1 MRVNNPLS
9 DGQCMQIHMINVEEY
24 GFWLSEF
31 ATVMSVIWFLNSD
44 GLECNPYKVEVVGSN
59 PTGTTSGDW

>member
-1 MRVNNPLS
+1 
-9 DGQCMQIHMINVEEY
+9 MQIHMLYVEEY

-31 ATVMSVIWFLNSD
+31 ATVMSVIWFLNSV

-59 PTGTTSGDW
+59 PTGTTLTHTIYILLTKVI

>member
-1 MRVNNPLS
+1 
-9 DGQCMQIHMINVEEY
+9 MQIHMINVEEY

-31 ATVMSVIWFLNSD
+31 ATVMSVIFWFLNSV

-59 PTGTTSGDW
+59 PTGTTIGD

>member
-1 MRVNNPLS
+1 
-9 DGQCMQIHMINVEEY
+9 MQIHMINVEEY

-44 GLECNPYKVEVVGSN
+44 GLEYRPYKAGVVGSS

>member
-1 MRVNNPLS
+1 
-9 DGQCMQIHMINVEEY
+9 MQIHIINVEEY

-31 ATVMSVIWFLNSD
+31 ATVMSVIWFLNSV

-59 PTGTTSGDW
+59 PTGTTLGDW